1 MVAQLEFA
9 VGKTLPVDIRC
20 VREQVAEVLIL
31 ATCAP
36 EFAIEATI
44 HKFSDGTPLNEKPS
58 IIVLR
63 TLDKP
68 EREASSRPLCHHC
81 SDGIWRL
88 DNDGLWILRK

>member
-68 EREASSRPLCHHC
+68 EREA
-81 SDGIWRL
+81 
-88 DNDGLWILRK
+88 WILRKSLRMSSRAWIYRPPEILIWM